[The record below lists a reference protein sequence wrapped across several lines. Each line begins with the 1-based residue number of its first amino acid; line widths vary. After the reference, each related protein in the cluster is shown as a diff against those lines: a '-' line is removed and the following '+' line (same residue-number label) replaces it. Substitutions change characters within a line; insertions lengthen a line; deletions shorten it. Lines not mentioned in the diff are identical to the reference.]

1 MFNIGEFARMG
12 RVSVRMLRHYD
23 AIGLLRPARV
33 DPFSGYRSYE
43 AAQLKRLNRLVALK
57 DLGFS
62 LEQVGAVLDEK
73 VDTSELRGMLRLRQA
88 QLAEQLAADTDR
100 LGRVEARLRMIEREG
115 TMSTNNVTVES
126 VEPVLVARLSGVAKS
141 NDSADVGP
149 VVQGL
154 YGELT
159 GVLQSEGIQMAG
171 PAIAT
176 YEPAPDG
183 ALAVGAGITVGPG
196 VSGDAV
202 EVIELPAIDQ
212 AAVYVHHGAMATIG
226 EAYQILATW
235 IEDNGY
241 RTDGTARE
249 VYLVGHPDPE
259 ETWQTALQMP
269 ISGN

>member
-43 AAQLKRLNRLVALK
+43 AEQLKRLNRLVALK

-62 LEQVGAVLDEK
+62 LDQVHTILDEK
-73 VDTSELRGMLRLRQA
+73 VDTTELRGMLRLRQA
-88 QLAEQLAADTDR
+88 QLAEQIATDAGR
-100 LGRVEARLRMIEREG
+100 LGRIDARLRMIEREG
-115 TMSTNNVTVES
+115 TMSTNNVTVKG
-126 VEPVLVARLSGVAKS
+126 VDPVRIARVSGVAKS

-149 VVQGL
+149 VVQEL
-154 YGELT
+154 YGELI
-159 GVLQSEGIQMAG
+159 GVLQNAGIKMTG
-171 PAIAT
+171 PAVAT
-176 YEPAPDG
+176 YEPASNG
-183 ALAVGAGITVGPG
+183 ALGVEAGVTVG
-196 VSGDAV
+196 SDAATDAAQV
-202 EVIELPAIDQ
+202 LELPAIGQ
-212 AAVYVHHGAMATIG
+212 AATYIHHGSMATIG

-259 ETWQTALQMP
+259 DTWLTELQMP
-269 ISGN
+269 LR